1 MIWAA
6 SSAPKTRVKREVSVL
21 IFFGLVGGVR
31 VVLAGLGLII
41 THVCA
46 QFNIYLRTFMHSFS
60 DRLREQRDA
69 LGLSQQALADGC
81 SIALRSQQ
89 NYEKGLRSPDSD
101 YLAALHEQ
109 GFDVLYI
116 LTGQRSQ
123 RLPPEAAL
131 PPDERVMLDNF
142 RHAPAA
148 VQVGVKTTLS
158 AFAPEAGGVKRRAAG

>member
-1 MIWAA
+1 
-6 SSAPKTRVKREVSVL
+6 
-21 IFFGLVGGVR
+21 
-31 VVLAGLGLII
+31 
-41 THVCA
+41 
-46 QFNIYLRTFMHSFS
+46 MHSFS

-89 NYEKGLRSPDSD
+89 NYEKGLRSPDAD

-109 GFDVLYI
+109 GFDVLYF

-148 VQVGVKTTLS
+148 VQAGVKTTLG
-158 AFAPEAGGVKRRAAG
+158 AFAPNGSSKRNKRAA